1 MRILVKNNGDPI
13 GVYRTI
19 RAGEDPQGAMERFVH
34 ADYPHSSVVAIREG
48 SAYAE
53 WGEGF
58 TNYSIVA

>member
-13 GVYRTI
+13 GVYRPIQT
-19 RAGEDPQGAMERFVH
+19 GEDPQMAMEQFVH
-34 ADYPHSSVVAIREG
+34 ADYPHSSVVEIRDG